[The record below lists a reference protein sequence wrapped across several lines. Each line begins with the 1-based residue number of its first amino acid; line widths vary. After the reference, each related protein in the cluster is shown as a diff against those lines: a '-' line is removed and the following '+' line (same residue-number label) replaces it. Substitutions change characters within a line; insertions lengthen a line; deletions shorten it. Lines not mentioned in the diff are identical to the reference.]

1 MPKRSLVAVIERVTP
16 GLGFGVGSISFSEQ
30 GFVQILYNRIGI
42 LAFLVFVAILR
53 INKLRVINLVSCSD
67 PD

>member
-1 MPKRSLVAVIERVTP
+1 MAEN
-16 GLGFGVGSISFSEQ
+16 
-30 GFVQILYNRIGI
+30 FVQILYNRIGI
-42 LAFLVFVAILR
+42 VAFLNFLAIRR